1 MKKLFFFCAAMLVL
15 VLAQAQVNT
24 YTTTGSEIKLTGVL
38 LEDSMNATQIPRATF
53 WFNFSE
59 YFHFDV
65 AESFGFFVGIGIEN
79 IGYIAQ
85 YNDSL
90 NTKAKYRSYM
100 ATMPIGFKVG
110 NFDKDNPT
118 FFFAGGAVSLPFH
131 FKEKI
136 FYDDKKDLIFK
147 EWFSSRTNFFQPSA
161 FVGVTFPNKMS
172 LKVQYY
178 FENFMNSGFTDNVN
192 GVVFKPY
199 NHITQSNIIAVTLG
213 GSFTGKK
220 KKK

>member
-38 LEDSMNATQIPRATF
+38 LEDSINATQIPRATF

-131 FKEKI
+131 FKKRFFMTIKKI
-136 FYDDKKDLIFK
+136 LFLRNGSAAVPI
-147 EWFSSRTNFFQPSA
+147 FSSHRH
-161 FVGVTFPNKMS
+161 
-172 LKVQYY
+172 L
-178 FENFMNSGFTDNVN
+178 SGLHFRI
-192 GVVFKPY
+192 K
-199 NHITQSNIIAVTLG
+199 
-213 GSFTGKK
+213 
-220 KKK
+220 